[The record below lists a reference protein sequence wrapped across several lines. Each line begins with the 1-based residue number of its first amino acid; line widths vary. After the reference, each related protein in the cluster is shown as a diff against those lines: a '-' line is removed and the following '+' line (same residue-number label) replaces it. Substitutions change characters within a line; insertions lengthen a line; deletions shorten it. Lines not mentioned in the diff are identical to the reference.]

1 MSIAHGGDMAAAEA
15 RFGKPAEN
23 GLAGEWL
30 DLSTGINPQPY
41 PFLPPD
47 AAAWLRLPQQAEL
60 DGLIAAAAARYGVA
74 DPACVVAAAGS
85 QSVLQWLP
93 RLVLPTQ
100 VTVLGP
106 TYGEYAPT
114 WRAGGHS
121 VTTVR
126 ALDGATNATI
136 VVLAN
141 PNNPDGH
148 RYPPEILLQLA
159 EGLQARGGWLI
170 VDEAFADADPE
181 ISLAAHAGK
190 PGLIL
195 LRSLGKFYGLAGL
208 RLGFALAPAEFAA
221 RLAAAMGPWA
231 VSGPALAI
239 GTQAL
244 NDAAWAGE
252 TRQRLALASARLAGL
267 LRQNGLTLVGGTALF
282 QLASHPE
289 AAKLYEHL
297 GRHGIL
303 VRAFEAEPHWLRFG
317 LPAARDAARLDAA
330 LAAFAP

>member
-1 MSIAHGGDMAAAEA
+1 MTDIAHGGDIAAAAE
-15 RFGKPAEN
+15 RFGTPAE
-23 GLAGEWL
+23 GWL

-41 PFLPPD
+41 PFLAPD
-47 AAAWLRLPQQAEL
+47 AAAWQRLPQQHEL
-60 DGLIAAAAARYGVA
+60 NALIIAAAMRYGVP
-74 DPACVVAAAGS
+74 DTACIVAAPGS
-85 QSVLQWLP
+85 QAILQWLP
-93 RLVLPTQ
+93 RLILPTQ
-100 VTVLGP
+100 VTILGP

-114 WRAGGHS
+114 WRAADHG

-126 ALDGATNATI
+126 ELGGATNATI

-148 RYPPEILLQLA
+148 RYPPEVLLDLA
-159 EGLQARGGWLI
+159 EGLHGRGGWLI

-208 RLGFALAPAEFAA
+208 RLGFALVPAEFAA

-231 VSGPALAI
+231 VSGLALAI

-244 NDAAWAGE
+244 NDSAWAGE
-252 TRQRLALASARLAGL
+252 THQRLALASARLAGL
-267 LRQNGLTLVGGTALF
+267 LRRSGLTLAGGTALF
-282 QLASHPE
+282 QLASHTE

-297 GRHGIL
+297 GRRGIL
-303 VRAFEAEPHWLRFG
+303 VRAFDGQPDWLRFG
-317 LPAARDAARLDAA
+317 LPAARDAGRLETA
-330 LAAFAP
+330 LAAFAAEG